1 MEYLNRVE
9 LKGIVGNI
17 LVRTYE
23 ENRMARIGLV
33 TDYAYKA
40 ADGSLIV
47 DTSWHNVIAW
57 EGRKIPCIDR
67 IAKGT
72 KLHVIGRIRYQK
84 YTGVDGVDRISTEI
98 LASEINVIDE

>member
-17 LVRTYE
+17 RVQTYD
-23 ENRMARIGLV
+23 ENRMARIGLA

-47 DTSWHNVIAW
+47 DTSWHNVVAW
-57 EGRKIPCIDR
+57 EGQKVPCIDR
-67 IAKGT
+67 IKKGT
-72 KLHVIGRIRYQK
+72 KLHVVGRIRYQRF
-84 YTGVDGVDRISTEI
+84 TGVDGVDRISTEI
-98 LASEINVIDE
+98 LASEINVIEE

>member
-1 MEYLNRVE
+1 MEQLNKVE

-17 LVRTYE
+17 RVQTYD
-23 ENRMARIGLV
+23 ENRMARICIA

-40 ADGSLIV
+40 ADGSLII
-47 DTSWHNVIAW
+47 DTSWHNVVAR
-57 EGRKIPCIDR
+57 EGRKVPCIDR